1 MENLRFYQ
9 LLAVAVLIFAGT
21 APRQGHKVV
30 GVSDGDTI
38 TALDEAKRQI
48 EVRLA
53 GTDAPERGQVFAN
66 RSKQNRSRLVFGK
79 QVTLEGKKI
88 DRYGRRVVKVGYVGV
103 DLGLRT
109 FAAVRC

>member
-1 MENLRFYQ
+1 MQIVRFCKF
-9 LLAVAVLIFAGT
+9 LVVAVPIFEGT
-21 APRQGHKVV
+21 AFGQGHKVV
-30 GVSDGDTI
+30 GVSYGDTI

-48 EVRLA
+48 KVRLA